1 MWNRQRSATRGLTS
15 SELEISGSRRLVRVL
30 TAMLVLA
37 LLALLALAASISLLV
52 LVEPTPAPAV
62 SAVLESPSLS
72 GADEAEVGDAQI
84 TLLEGQNVQ
93 LGAKVDA
100 LQDALNGA
108 TLDLEMERATRKELE
123 LQINGLREQLAQT
136 QEELAFLKSAA
147 EVTTKP

>member
-37 LLALLALAASISLLV
+37 LLALAASISLLV

-72 GADEAEVGDAQI
+72 GADEAGVGDARI